1 VVGRGAAEGAA
12 TIDSAIQ
19 SNADVGDAAERETS
33 RNRGRTNVGQTAEP
47 RDQLL
52 DECRVAVGFS
62 IAGRRER
69 QIGARLRYLPI
80 LSGASTR
87 YA

>member
-33 RNRGRTNVGQTAEP
+33 RNRGRANVGQTAEP
-47 RDQLL
+47 RDQPL
-52 DECRVAVGFS
+52 DECRLAVGS
-62 IAGRRER
+62 A
-69 QIGARLRYLPI
+69 
-80 LSGASTR
+80 
-87 YA
+87 